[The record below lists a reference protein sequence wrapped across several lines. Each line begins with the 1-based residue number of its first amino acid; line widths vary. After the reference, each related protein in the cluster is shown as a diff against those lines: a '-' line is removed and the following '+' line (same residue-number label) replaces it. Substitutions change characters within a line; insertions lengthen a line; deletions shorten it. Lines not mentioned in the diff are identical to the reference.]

1 MTPSGDHVSDR
12 SRSGRRDHRRPLCPD
27 RGRLQ
32 SAIRRRP
39 HLQSGLWRIPD
50 GGGVRGLLDVHARAD
65 RPDPGHA
72 GIGAGDLR
80 GQLAG
85 LPRAD
90 AAAGAPRPHP
100 RRPRRRHHPG
110 HLRALV
116 RAQGRGAAR
125 LHARQPLL
133 QLSQRAGADPGLHL
147 RGQPGARLRRCLRV
161 RARHLAVPH
170 PHPLRRRDA
179 RARHRADRRPPGRRR
194 RQRHVGA
201 RVRLRRR
208 AGGGG
213 WQPGEHVPHLQSR
226 QRGRVHHEGAG
237 GGDDGRGRQHGRQPG
252 RRHIAGC
259 GGIALLLPDRFR
271 PHAGGRLFPVPDRAA
286 DPAAR
291 PVRDPVMRAALAVA
305 ALVVLVAALAAVPWL
320 VSDYGLGFMINL
332 MCYLVLT
339 VAWALFSGTTRYVSL
354 ATAAFFGVGA
364 YTVAM
369 LVKVMP
375 IYATFGIALV
385 LGTLMAL
392 LVGLVTLRISG
403 MFFVIFGFG
412 LSELMREL
420 LVWWEINRTHTMGR
434 YVFVPFDTTLIY
446 EHLLGLAVLVF
457 LVGWLLRRSRLGV
470 ALLVIGDDETMAR
483 QAGINV
489 PLAKVMIFVVSS
501 VFMTVVGAV
510 MAPRFGYLSPEFAFN
525 PLISFT
531 VVIMA
536 LLGGMQRLWG
546 PVLGV
551 IPLAVL
557 SELLQVRFPFWYS
570 VFLGLVF
577 MVIVY
582 FLPRGVTGLVEDAW
596 EALRRP
602 IALPRGVTGPIIDAW
617 TFLSQPI
624 SLPRGIA
631 GAIEDGWARVTRR
644 QPSGG
649 R

>member
-1 MTPSGDHVSDR
+1 
-12 SRSGRRDHRRPLCPD
+12 
-27 RGRLQ
+27 
-32 SAIRRRP
+32 
-39 HLQSGLWRIPD
+39 
-50 GGGVRGLLDVHARAD
+50 
-65 RPDPGHA
+65 
-72 GIGAGDLR
+72 
-80 GQLAG
+80 
-85 LPRAD
+85 
-90 AAAGAPRPHP
+90 
-100 RRPRRRHHPG
+100 
-110 HLRALV
+110 
-116 RAQGRGAAR
+116 
-125 LHARQPLL
+125 
-133 QLSQRAGADPGLHL
+133 
-147 RGQPGARLRRCLRV
+147 
-161 RARHLAVPH
+161 
-170 PHPLRRRDA
+170 
-179 RARHRADRRPPGRRR
+179 
-194 RQRHVGA
+194 
-201 RVRLRRR
+201 
-208 AGGGG
+208 
-213 WQPGEHVPHLQSR
+213 
-226 QRGRVHHEGAG
+226 
-237 GGDDGRGRQHGRQPG
+237 
-252 RRHIAGC
+252 
-259 GGIALLLPDRFR
+259 
-271 PHAGGRLFPVPDRAA
+271 
-286 DPAAR
+286 
-291 PVRDPVMRAALAVA
+291 MRASLAAA

-369 LVKVMP
+369 LVKTMP
-375 IYATFGIALV
+375 IYATFGVALA

-420 LVWWEINRTHTMGR
+420 LVWWEINQTHTMGR

-551 IPLAVL
+551 VPLALL

-570 VFLGLVF
+570 VLLGLVF

-596 EALRRP
+596 QLLRRP
-602 IALPRGVTGPIIDAW
+602 IALPRGVTGPFIDAW
-617 TFLSQPI
+617 AWLSRPV

-631 GAIEDGWARVTRR
+631 GAIEDTWARLTRR
-644 QPSGG
+644 QPE
-649 R
+649 RR

>member
-1 MTPSGDHVSDR
+1 
-12 SRSGRRDHRRPLCPD
+12 
-27 RGRLQ
+27 
-32 SAIRRRP
+32 
-39 HLQSGLWRIPD
+39 
-50 GGGVRGLLDVHARAD
+50 
-65 RPDPGHA
+65 
-72 GIGAGDLR
+72 
-80 GQLAG
+80 
-85 LPRAD
+85 
-90 AAAGAPRPHP
+90 
-100 RRPRRRHHPG
+100 
-110 HLRALV
+110 
-116 RAQGRGAAR
+116 
-125 LHARQPLL
+125 
-133 QLSQRAGADPGLHL
+133 
-147 RGQPGARLRRCLRV
+147 
-161 RARHLAVPH
+161 
-170 PHPLRRRDA
+170 
-179 RARHRADRRPPGRRR
+179 
-194 RQRHVGA
+194 
-201 RVRLRRR
+201 
-208 AGGGG
+208 
-213 WQPGEHVPHLQSR
+213 
-226 QRGRVHHEGAG
+226 
-237 GGDDGRGRQHGRQPG
+237 
-252 RRHIAGC
+252 
-259 GGIALLLPDRFR
+259 
-271 PHAGGRLFPVPDRAA
+271 
-286 DPAAR
+286 
-291 PVRDPVMRAALAVA
+291 MRAALAVA

-369 LVKVMP
+369 LVKTMP

-570 VFLGLVF
+570 VLLGLVF

-596 EALRRP
+596 EWLRRP
-602 IALPRGVTGPIIDAW
+602 IAFPRGVTGPLIDAW
-617 TFLSQPI
+617 AWLSQPI
-624 SLPRGIA
+624 ALPRGIA
-631 GAIEDGWARVTRR
+631 GAVEDTWARLTRR
-644 QPSGG
+644 QPE
-649 R
+649 RR